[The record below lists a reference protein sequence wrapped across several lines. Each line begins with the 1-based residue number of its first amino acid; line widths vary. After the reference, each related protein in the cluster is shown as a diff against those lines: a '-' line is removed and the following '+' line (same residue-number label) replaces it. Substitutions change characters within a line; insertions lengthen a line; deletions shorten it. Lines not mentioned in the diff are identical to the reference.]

1 MDNTFYCLIVGSRS
15 YSDYSE
21 FKRIVDYLLSNKEN
35 IIIVSGGANGADSLA
50 KLYATEKGYEFL
62 EFPADWNTYGKRAG
76 YIRNEQMHEY
86 IAKYAQRGC
95 IAFWDGQST
104 GTTHNFS
111 LAKKYKNPIRVF
123 NVVNKQFLNL

>member
-76 YIRNEQMHEY
+76 YIRNEQMHQY
-86 IAKYAQRGC
+86 ISQHTQRGC

-111 LAKKYKNPIRVF
+111 LAKTYKNPIRVF
-123 NVVNKQFLNL
+123 NVVNKQFLDL